1 MKKTRFPD
9 GTYHKR
15 ECTNKKEP
23 NKERGDE
30 EMK

>member
-23 NKERGDE
+23 KKERDE
-30 EMK
+30 EIN